1 MVISIIATERD
12 WSKNGNGNDNSND
25 NSNDNCNDNCN
36 DNDIVS
42 GNLILSSIPDVEIRS
57 SDVFLRPPFVHFHAQ
72 V

>member
-12 WSKNGNGNDNSND
+12 WSKNGNGSD

-36 DNDIVS
+36 DNGNDIVS
-42 GNLILSSIPDVEIRS
+42 GNLILSSIPDEEITS